1 MAKKYK
7 RNVSQSA
14 SRQVPT
20 GDKADGKPSASVP
33 TEKAGSSPYSRR
45 SVAEFNPNYDYVIK
59 DLKRIGTLAG
69 SFFVIL
75 IILSFILNR

>member
-7 RNVSQSA
+7 RNVSNSA
-14 SRQVPT
+14 ARQTPANV
-20 GDKADGKPSASVP
+20 SAPASTP
-33 TEKAGSSPYSRR
+33 AEKTASSPNSRR
-45 SVAEFNPNYDYVIK
+45 GVTEFNPNYDYVIK

>member
-7 RNVSQSA
+7 RSAPAAASTRTNEVPGSVS
-14 SRQVPT
+14 
-20 GDKADGKPSASVP
+20 
-33 TEKAGSSPYSRR
+33 EKAAPAFARR
-45 SVAEFNPNYDYVIK
+45 GTGADFNPDYTYVIK

-75 IILSFILNR
+75 IVLSFFLNR

>member
-7 RNVSQSA
+7 RSTSAGVSTRTDA
-14 SRQVPT
+14 AV
-20 GDKADGKPSASVP
+20 
-33 TEKAGSSPYSRR
+33 
-45 SVAEFNPNYDYVIK
+45 SVAPEKVAPGFVRRAGTTNSEFNPDYSYVVK

-75 IILSFILNR
+75 VVLSFFLNR

>member
-7 RNVSQSA
+7 RSTSPA
-14 SRQVPT
+14 APT
-20 GDKADGKPSASVP
+20 KPETAV
-33 TEKAGSSPYSRR
+33 TTVAEKATPAFTRRAGSGD
-45 SVAEFNPNYDYVIK
+45 FNPDYSYVIK

-75 IILSFILNR
+75 IILSFFLNR

>member
-7 RNVSQSA
+7 RSA
-14 SRQVPT
+14 S
-20 GDKADGKPSASVP
+20 ASASTRPEPALSVP
-33 TEKAGSSPYSRR
+33 VEKVAAGFVRR
-45 SVAEFNPNYDYVIK
+45 AGAGTGEFNPDYGYVIK

-75 IILSFILNR
+75 IILSFFLNR